1 MAHLYRWAV
10 FILIC
15 QSLTLRI
22 LSLLLFKIAIMKQIL
37 KLSSILLISSIFSIS
52 CGSSSKSKSSAV
64 ESKPAK
70 SAIETKVKSCKKYDG
85 LFPVYQD
92 TTNGSTYIIVK
103 KEQLEKDFIY
113 FSYTADGVVA
123 AGHFRGS
130 FRDNRL
136 FTIKKY
142 FDRIEFVIKNT
153 GYYFDSSNPISKSAQ
168 ANISQA
174 IIVNQKIL
182 AEDAKKGEYLLD
194 ANSIFLTESLSQ
206 IKPSPSPGSRGF
218 SLGGLSKDKTK
229 YVSLK
234 NYEKNTDVVV
244 EYVYDN
250 PAPIAGGGKEV
261 ADERAV
267 SIFIQHSLIEAPVN
281 TFKPRFD
288 DPRLGYFSE
297 QIEDMTTTKAVAYK
311 DLIHRWHLVKKDST
325 AALSEPVEPIV
336 WWIENTTPKEFR
348 ATIKEAGEKWNIAFE
363 SAGFKNA
370 VVINE
375 QPDTA
380 DWDAGDIRY
389 NVLRWT
395 SSPQPPFGGYGPS
408 FVDPRTGQILGA
420 DIMLEYIFVTNR
432 IKQEQL
438 FDAGKSAES
447 FSKNGFSNFC
457 DAGHHLHASTLFGA
471 SALQA
476 NGISDVESREYIK
489 QSLYYLVLHEMGHTL
504 GLNHN
509 MKASQMLKPALLN
522 NKELTRKIG
531 LTASVMDYPAVN
543 VALDKSKQGDYFT
556 TRPGPYDLW
565 AIQFGYS
572 QGNGTEEEENKRLM
586 DLLSLSTDT
595 LLIFGNDADDMRGIG
610 RGIDPRINVNDM
622 SGDALT
628 FASDRMVLANIIIS
642 GLKLKYSKVGESYH
656 ELRQAFNIAQGEYF
670 NQLSVVSRYVGGVYV
685 DRAFV
690 GQKDATK
697 PLIPVPMAEQK
708 RAMTILT
715 NYAFSKDA
723 FKNQFELAPYLQTQR
738 RGFNFFGSNEDP
750 KIHDKIIG
758 NQEALLAHLLNN
770 TVLKRMSDT
779 RMYGNTYSVMAMM
792 TDLTNACFRGDAG
805 NVNSFRQNLQHAYL
819 ERLIS
824 IIESPYY
831 DGISQSAALYQI
843 KEIEKIA
850 MGSGANAE
858 TNAHYMAIRFKINK
872 ALDKK

>member
-1 MAHLYRWAV
+1 
-10 FILIC
+10 
-15 QSLTLRI
+15 
-22 LSLLLFKIAIMKQIL
+22 
-37 KLSSILLISSIFSIS
+37 
-52 CGSSSKSKSSAV
+52 
-64 ESKPAK
+64 
-70 SAIETKVKSCKKYDG
+70 
-85 LFPVYQD
+85 
-92 TTNGSTYIIVK
+92 
-103 KEQLEKDFIY
+103 
-113 FSYTADGVVA
+113 
-123 AGHFRGS
+123 
-130 FRDNRL
+130 
-136 FTIKKY
+136 
-142 FDRIEFVIKNT
+142 
-153 GYYFDSSNPISKSAQ
+153 
-168 ANISQA
+168 
-174 IIVNQKIL
+174 
-182 AEDAKKGEYLLD
+182 
-194 ANSIFLTESLSQ
+194 
-206 IKPSPSPGSRGF
+206 
-218 SLGGLSKDKTK
+218 
-229 YVSLK
+229 
-234 NYEKNTDVVV
+234 
-244 EYVYDN
+244 
-250 PAPIAGGGKEV
+250 
-261 ADERAV
+261 
-267 SIFIQHSLIEAPVN
+267 
-281 TFKPRFD
+281 
-288 DPRLGYFSE
+288 
-297 QIEDMTTTKAVAYK
+297 
-311 DLIHRWHLVKKDST
+311 
-325 AALSEPVEPIV
+325 
-336 WWIENTTPKEFR
+336 
-348 ATIKEAGEKWNIAFE
+348 
-363 SAGFKNA
+363 
-370 VVINE
+370 
-375 QPDTA
+375 
-380 DWDAGDIRY
+380 
-389 NVLRWT
+389 
-395 SSPQPPFGGYGPS
+395 
-408 FVDPRTGQILGA
+408 
-420 DIMLEYIFVTNR
+420 
-432 IKQEQL
+432 
-438 FDAGKSAES
+438 
-447 FSKNGFSNFC
+447 
-457 DAGHHLHASTLFGA
+457 LFGA

-543 VALDKSKQGDYFT
+543 VALDKAKQGDYFT

-572 QGNGTEEEENKRLM
+572 QGNGTEEEENKRLL

-628 FASDRMVLANIIIS
+628 FAADRMVLANRIIS
-642 GLKLKYSKVGESYH
+642 GLKIKYSKVGESYH

-670 NQLSVVSRYVGGVYV
+670 NQLSVVSRYIGGVYV

-697 PLIPVPMAEQK
+697 PLIPVPVAEQK

-715 NYAFSKDA
+715 NFAFSKEA

-750 KIHDKIIG
+750 KIHDKIVS

-792 TDLTNACFRGDAG
+792 SDLTNACFRGDAG

-850 MGSGANAE
+850 SAAGLNAE
-858 TNAHYMAIRFKINK
+858 TNAHYLAIRFKINK

>member
-1 MAHLYRWAV
+1 MRKLIRIST
-10 FILIC
+10 FILLG
-15 QSLTLRI
+15 S
-22 LSLLLFKIAIMKQIL
+22 AINL
-37 KLSSILLISSIFSIS
+37 S
-52 CGSSSKSKSSAV
+52 CGSSSKSKMPST
-64 ESKPAK
+64 EIKPVK
-70 SAIETKVKSCKKYDG
+70 SNIEQKVKSYKKMDG
-85 LFPVYQD
+85 LFPLYQD
-92 TTNGSTYIIVK
+92 TTNGNTYMIVK
-103 KEQLEKDFIY
+103 KDQLGKDFIY

-153 GYYFDSSNPISKSAQ
+153 GFYFDPQNPISKSAE

-174 IIVNQKIL
+174 ILVNQKIV
-182 AEDAKKGEYLLD
+182 AEDASKGEYLID

-206 IKPSPSPGSRGF
+206 IKPSPNPGSRGF
-218 SLGGLSKDKTK
+218 ALGGLSKDKTK
-229 YVSLK
+229 YISLK

-250 PAPIAGGGKEV
+250 PAPMAGGGKEI

-281 TFKPRFD
+281 NFKPRFD
-288 DPRLGYFSE
+288 DPRIGYFSE
-297 QIEDMTTTKAVAYK
+297 QVEDMTTTNAVAYK
-311 DLIHRWHLVKKDST
+311 DMIHRWHLVKKDSN

-336 WWIENTTPKEFR
+336 WRIENTTPKEFR

-370 VVINE
+370 IVIKE

-438 FDAGKSAES
+438 FEAGKAMES
-447 FSKNGFSNFC
+447 FDKNGFMNYC

-476 NGISDVESREYIK
+476 NGLSDIESREYIK

-509 MKASQMLKPALLN
+509 MKASQMLKPSLLN
-522 NKELTRKIG
+522 NKELTRQIG

-543 VALDKSKQGDYFT
+543 VALDKNKQGDYFT

-572 QGNGTEEEENKRLM
+572 QGNGNEEEEKKRLLN
-586 DLLSLSTDT
+586 LLSLSSDS

-610 RGIDPRINVNDM
+610 SGIDPRVNVNDM

-628 FASDRMVLANIIIS
+628 FASDRMFLANKIIN
-642 GLKLKYSKVGESYH
+642 GLKLRYTKEGESYH
-656 ELRQAFNIAQGEYF
+656 ELRQAFNIAQNEYF
-670 NQLSVVSRYVGGVYV
+670 YQLSVVSRYVGGVYV
-685 DRAFV
+685 
-690 GQKDATK
+690 
-697 PLIPVPMAEQK
+697 
-708 RAMTILT
+708 
-715 NYAFSKDA
+715 
-723 FKNQFELAPYLQTQR
+723 
-738 RGFNFFGSNEDP
+738 
-750 KIHDKIIG
+750 
-758 NQEALLAHLLNN
+758 
-770 TVLKRMSDT
+770 
-779 RMYGNTYSVMAMM
+779 
-792 TDLTNACFRGDAG
+792 
-805 NVNSFRQNLQHAYL
+805 
-819 ERLIS
+819 
-824 IIESPYY
+824 
-831 DGISQSAALYQI
+831 
-843 KEIEKIA
+843 
-850 MGSGANAE
+850 
-858 TNAHYMAIRFKINK
+858 
-872 ALDKK
+872 

>member
-1 MAHLYRWAV
+1 
-10 FILIC
+10 
-15 QSLTLRI
+15 
-22 LSLLLFKIAIMKQIL
+22 MKFYI
-37 KLSSILLISSIFSIS
+37 KLSTFLIFIS
-52 CGSSSKSKSSAV
+52 LFNTSCSSSSKSNVSSN
-64 ESKPAK
+64 EPKPAK
-70 SAIETKVKSCKKYDG
+70 SSILEKVKSCKKFDG

-92 TTNGSTYIIVK
+92 TLTGNTFIVINK
-103 KEQLEKDFIY
+103 NQIDKDFIY

-142 FDRIEFVIKNT
+142 FDKIEFIVKNT
-153 GYYFDSSNPISKSAQ
+153 SFYFDPENPISKSAN

-174 IIVNQKIL
+174 ILVNQKIL
-182 AEDAKKGEYLLD
+182 AEDASKGEYLLD
-194 ANSIFLTESLSQ
+194 ANSIFLTENLSQ
-206 IKPSPSPGSRGF
+206 IKPSPNPGSRGF
-218 SLGGLSKDKTK
+218 SLGSLSKEKTK

-250 PAPIAGGGKEV
+250 PSPNAGGGKEI

-267 SIFIQHSLIEAPVN
+267 SIQIQHSLIEAPVN
-281 TFKPRFD
+281 NFKPRFD

-297 QIEDMTTTKAVAYK
+297 QIDDMTSTKAIAYK
-311 DLIHRWHLVKKDST
+311 DVIHRWNLEKKDTSSI
-325 AALSEPVEPIV
+325 LSEPVEPIV

-348 ATIKEAGEKWNIAFE
+348 STIKEAGEKWNIAFE

-370 VVINE
+370 IIVKE
-375 QPDTA
+375 QPDSA

-432 IKQEQL
+432 MKQEQL
-438 FDAGKSAES
+438 FEAGKSIES
-447 FSKNGFSNFC
+447 FEKHGFSNYC
-457 DAGHHLHASTLFGA
+457 DASHQLHSSSLFGA
-471 SALQA
+471 SVLQA
-476 NGISDVESREYIK
+476 NGLSGIEKREYIK

-509 MKASQMLKPALLN
+509 MKASQMLSPAQLN

-572 QGNGTEEEENKRLM
+572 SWNGTEKEENERLLR
-586 DLLSLSTDT
+586 LLSNSSDS

-610 RGIDPRINVNDM
+610 RGIDPRININDM
-622 SGDALT
+622 SSDALT
-628 FASDRMVLANIIIS
+628 FANDRMILANRLIN
-642 GLKLKYSKVGESYH
+642 GLKLRYTKEGESYH
-656 ELRQAFNIAQGEYF
+656 ELKQAFNIAQGEYF

-690 GQKDATK
+690 GQKGATK
-697 PLIPVPMAEQK
+697 PLIPVSLAEQK
-708 RAMTILT
+708 RAMAILT
-715 NYAFSKDA
+715 NFAFSKDA
-723 FKNQFELAPYLQTQR
+723 FKTQHDLAAYLQTQR
-738 RGFNFFGSNEDP
+738 RGFNFFGNNEDP
-750 KIHDKIIG
+750 KIHEKILN
-758 NQEALLAHLLNN
+758 NQESLLMHLLNN
-770 TVLKRMSDT
+770 TTLKRMSDT
-779 RMYGNTYSVMAMM
+779 RLYGNSYSVMIMM
-792 TDLTNACFRGDAG
+792 NDLTSSCFKGDASNIG
-805 NVNSFRQNLQHAYL
+805 TFRQNLQHAYL
-819 ERLIS
+819 EKLIF
-824 IIESPYY
+824 IINSPFY

-843 KEIEKIA
+843 KEIDKIA
-850 MGSGANAE
+850 SSPAANTE
-858 TNAHYMAIRFKINK
+858 STAHYMAIRFKISK
-872 ALDKK
+872 ALEKK